1 MLSMKHGVSCALLL
15 AGLSGCS
22 ATTPVAATPAP
33 AGASTPVV
41 IGTSITLDS
50 KILGETRRINI
61 YTPPSYAED
70 GLRYPVLYM
79 PDGGIQED
87 FHHITGIV
95 QVSTANGTMRP
106 FLVVGIENTERRRDL
121 TGPTE
126 SAEDRKIAPRVGGS
140 ALFRRFLREEL
151 MPEMRRRYRTS
162 GETAIVGESLAGLFV
177 LETFFLEPDLFDTY
191 IAVSPSVWWDNQSLA
206 RSAAARLKRYTGP
219 PKSLYVGEI
228 DEKELQEG
236 TRVLAGALGEAA
248 PASLTWRYEPTPNE
262 DHGTVF
268 HGAALK
274 AFRALFAPPAAK
286 K

>member
-15 AGLSGCS
+15 AGLSGCN

-274 AFRALFAPPAAK
+274 AFRALFAPPAVK